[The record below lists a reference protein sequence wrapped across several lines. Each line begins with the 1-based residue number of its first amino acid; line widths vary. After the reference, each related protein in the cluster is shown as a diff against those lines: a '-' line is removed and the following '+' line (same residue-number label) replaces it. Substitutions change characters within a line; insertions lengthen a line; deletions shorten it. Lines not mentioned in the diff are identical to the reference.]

1 MAIQDFTVGQ
11 VLTAAQMD
19 SLQANDY
26 NQTVSTKTAD
36 YTLVASDKG
45 TRRCYERGRRNNDHR

>member
-1 MAIQDFTVGQ
+1 MAKQDFTAGQ

-26 NQTVSTKTAD
+26 NWTVSTKTD
-36 YTLVASDKG
+36 S
-45 TRRCYERGRRNNDHR
+45 

>member
-1 MAIQDFTVGQ
+1 MAIQDFTAGQ

-26 NQTVSTKTAD
+26 NWTVSTKTAS
-36 YTLVASDKG
+36 YTLVATDKG
-45 TRRCYERGRRNNDHR
+45 TRVAMNSAAPQPSQ